1 MFSQGNGHRTYLAP
15 ASHTEGQTPKVAT
28 YWSGYVRVK
37 PSDMLGRVSDA
48 LMSTMYIE
56 ALVKVKV

>member
-1 MFSQGNGHRTYLAP
+1 MFSQGNWSQDIPGPSFPHRRTDTKGGDLL
-15 ASHTEGQTPKVAT
+15 
-28 YWSGYVRVK
+28 VRVK
-37 PSDMLGRVSDA
+37 PFDMLGRVSDA